1 MMGTPAIEKDRMAV
15 RRIIAK
21 ALAVG
26 GYREHDF
33 STPDSFFVVLP
44 TIRVDRKL
52 LFE

>member
-26 GYREHDF
+26 GYREHDLF
-33 STPDSFFVVLP
+33 HSGLSARCAPYDS
-44 TIRVDRKL
+44 R
-52 LFE
+52 